1 MKIQLWMRGH
11 EGDSKARVYKTITE
25 QEFVDILAVVLS
37 NDGTRPW
44 ERDSTPLTERSGGR
58 AP

>member
-25 QEFVDILAVVLS
+25 QEFVDILAVVLP

-44 ERDSTPLTERSGGR
+44 ETGDPADQQEQV
-58 AP
+58 A